1 MSWRKHFTPVDN
13 SGLPLNVQ
21 RTDFSSGGMGVAAT
35 SRYASWLPE
44 VYAGSPNRLMR
55 YIQYDQ
61 MDQDLE
67 INAALDT
74 IAEFGTQEDEYSGLP
89 FSIDYDGEPSDTEN
103 KILVK
108 TLQQWCNLNEL
119 HKRAFRIFRST
130 IKYGDQFFIRDPET
144 YKLFWVDPA
153 NIEKVIVNESEGKK
167 IETYYIKNLDPNF
180 DELSATTAAALHAR
194 PYGSGQGLTGVMS
207 SVATSTSNY
216 LTGAIVGANQ
226 GAPVDAKHMVHI
238 SLTEGMDSAW
248 PFGVSILE
256 PIFKV
261 FKQKELLEDSIII
274 YRVHRAPERR
284 VFFIDVGNMPPHKA
298 RQYLEQVKYEVQQKR
313 VPNKNKDGNSV
324 VDASYNP
331 MSMLE
336 DYFFAQTAD
345 GRGSKVDTLPGG
357 ENLGQIDDLRYFNN
371 KLLRGLRIPSSYLP
385 TGPEDGSAQYNDGK
399 VGVAYIQE
407 FRFAKYVER
416 LQKQIQE
423 DLDHEFKMFLKSRGI
438 EIDNSEFKL
447 VFNKP
452 MNFSSYRELQ
462 LDAER
467 ANLYTTMQNTP
478 YLSNQF
484 KLRKYLGLTEVEIKE
499 NEKLWRQEN
508 GAEKFNDDIA
518 ATTLKNIGIR
528 AAPESEVSLDVNN
541 DSEPGTDDNSDD
553 EYGPDGVDTGAGTDV
568 TNAASAV
575 GTTGG

>member
-1 MSWRKHFTPVDN
+1 MSWRKYFTSVDN
-13 SGLPLNVQ
+13 SGLPLNV
-21 RTDFSSGGMGVAAT
+21 TGSKDTSGPGAAT

-55 YIQYDQ
+55 YMQYDH
-61 MDQDLE
+61 MDNDLE
-67 INAALDT
+67 VNAALDT
-74 IAEFGTQEDEYSGLP
+74 IAEFGSQAEATSKFP
-89 FSIDYDGEPSDTEN
+89 FELSYKGKPSDTEN
-103 KILVK
+103 KILTK
-108 TLQQWCNLNEL
+108 SLEQWCRLNEM

-144 YKLFWVDPA
+144 YKLYWVDPA

-167 IETYYIKNLDPNF
+167 IETYFIKNLQANF
-180 DELSATTAAALHAR
+180 EQLVATDVAPLHSR
-194 PYGSGQGLTGVMS
+194 PYGAGGGMMAGGNVG
-207 SVATSTSNY
+207 TSTGNY
-216 LTGAIVGANQ
+216 LTGAMDGVDQ
-226 GAPVDAKHMVHI
+226 GSPVDAKHIVHV
-238 SLTEGMDSAW
+238 SLTEGMDHAW

-313 VPNKNKDGNSV
+313 VPNKNKDGNGV
-324 VDASYNP
+324 ADAAYNP

-385 TGPEDGSAQYNDGK
+385 SGPEDGSAMYNDGK
-399 VGVAYIQE
+399 VGIAYIQE
-407 FRFAKYVER
+407 YRFARYIER

-423 DLDHEFKMFLKSRGI
+423 DLDHEFKMFIKYRGI
-438 EIDNSEFKL
+438 DIDSSGFEIT
-447 VFNKP
+447 FNPP
-452 MNFSSYRELQ
+452 MNFSSYRELS

-467 ANLYTTMQNTP
+467 ATLFNQVAAIP

-484 KLRKYLGLTEVEIKE
+484 KLQKYLGLTELEMKQNEELWRKE
-499 NEKLWRQEN
+499 NDYQKYT
-508 GAEKFNDDIA
+508 DDSTDA
-518 ATTLKNIGIR
+518 DLRNIGIR
-528 AAPESEVSLDVNN
+528 PDPNAMVDPGASIPFDQVPPSTEGDFDINTTG
-541 DSEPGTDDNSDD
+541 EPGL
-553 EYGPDGVDTGAGTDV
+553 GGDV
-568 TNAASAV
+568 PPEV
-575 GTTGG
+575 

>member
-1 MSWRKHFTPVDN
+1 MSWRKYFSSVDN
-13 SGLPLNVQ
+13 SGLPLNV
-21 RTDFSSGGMGVAAT
+21 TGKTEGGGPGAAT

-61 MDQDLE
+61 MDNDLE

-74 IAEFGTQEDEYSGLP
+74 IAEFGTQENEDTGQP
-89 FSIDYDGEPSDTEN
+89 FEIFYIKNPSDTEA
-103 KILVK
+103 KILSK
-108 TLQQWCNLNEL
+108 TLQQWCNLNDL
-119 HKRAFRIFRST
+119 YKRAFRIFRST
-130 IKYGDQFFIRDPET
+130 LKYGDQFFIRDPET
-144 YKLFWVDPA
+144 YELFWVDPA

-167 IETYYIKNLDPNF
+167 IETYFIKNLQPNF
-180 DELSATTAAALHAR
+180 AEKMATDVAPLHKR
-194 PYGSGQGLTGVMS
+194 PYGAGQGLTSGYS
-207 SVATSTSNY
+207 SVGTSASNY
-216 LTGAIVGANQ
+216 MTGAMDGVDQ
-226 GAPVDAKHMVHI
+226 GTPVDAKHIVHI
-238 SLTEGMDSAW
+238 SLTEGMDHAW

-313 VPNKNKDGNSV
+313 VPNKKSDGSSV
-324 VDASYNP
+324 VDAAYNP

-385 TGPEDGSAQYNDGK
+385 TGPEDGSAIYNDGK

-407 FRFAKYVER
+407 YRFSKYVER
-416 LQKQIQE
+416 LQKQVQE
-423 DLDHEFKMFLKSRGI
+423 DMDREFKMFLKYRGI
-438 EIDNSEFKL
+438 EIDPADFEIG
-447 VFNKP
+447 FNRP
-452 MNFSSYRELQ
+452 MNFTNYRTLQ
-462 LDAER
+462 LDTER
-467 ANLYTTMQNTP
+467 ATLFNQVQAIP
-478 YLSNQF
+478 YMSNQF
-484 KLRKYLGLTEVEIKE
+484 KLKKYLGLSEEEVKE
-499 NEKLWRQEN
+499 NETLWRQEN
-508 GAEKFNDDIA
+508 EYAKFIDSSKAADLRNLGVRPDNETAVDPDAELPEQDVAGLEGAPDAELGLN
-518 ATTLKNIGIR
+518 TSVPGGPPGP
-528 AAPESEVSLDVNN
+528 PEEQV
-541 DSEPGTDDNSDD
+541 
-553 EYGPDGVDTGAGTDV
+553 
-568 TNAASAV
+568 
-575 GTTGG
+575 

>member
-21 RTDFSSGGMGVAAT
+21 RSDNSSGSFGGAAS

-67 INAALDT
+67 INSALDT
-74 IAEFGTQEDEYSGLP
+74 IAEFGTQEDDFSKLP
-89 FSIDYDGEPSDTEN
+89 FIIEYDSTPSDTESR
-103 KILVK
+103 ILKK
-108 TLQQWCNLNEL
+108 TLSQWCSLNDL
-119 HKRAFRIFRST
+119 SKRAFRIFRNT

-167 IETYYIKNLDPNF
+167 IETYFVKNLEQNLK
-180 DELSATTAAALHAR
+180 ELTATGVAPLHQR

-207 SVATSTSNY
+207 PVATSTSNY
-216 LTGAIVGANQ
+216 LTGAIDGVNQ
-226 GAPVDAKHMVHI
+226 GVPVDAKHVVHI
-238 SLTEGMDSAW
+238 SLSEGLDGAW

-261 FKQKELLEDSIII
+261 FKQKELLEDSILI
-274 YRVHRAPERR
+274 YRIHRAPERR

-298 RQYLEQVKYEVQQKR
+298 KQYLEQVKYEVQQKR
-313 VPNKNKDGNSV
+313 VPNKRGDGSSV
-324 VDASYNP
+324 TDASYNP

-371 KLLRGLRIPSSYLP
+371 KLLRGLRVPSSYLP
-385 TGPEDGSAQYNDGK
+385 TGPEDGSAVYNDGK

-407 FRFAKYVER
+407 YRFGKYVER
-416 LQKQIQE
+416 LQKQIE
-423 DLDHEFKMFLKSRGI
+423 DDLDFEFKMFLKHRGI
-438 EIDNSEFKL
+438 ELDNSKFCIR
-447 VFNKP
+447 FSPP

-462 LDAER
+462 LDSER
-467 ANLYTTMQNTP
+467 AQLFTQVSGIT
-478 YLSNQF
+478 YLSNRF
-484 KLRKYLGLTEVEIKE
+484 KLKKYLGLSDDEIKE
-499 NEKLWRQEN
+499 NETMWREEN
-508 GAEKFNDDIA
+508 DYKKFKDNDGIVDLKDIGVRPEMDSMVNTDMDLDISNVAPQPTSTQPSSAEVP
-518 ATTLKNIGIR
+518 
-528 AAPESEVSLDVNN
+528 PEGEL
-541 DSEPGTDDNSDD
+541 
-553 EYGPDGVDTGAGTDV
+553 
-568 TNAASAV
+568 
-575 GTTGG
+575 

>member
-13 SGLPLNVQ
+13 SGLPLNIQ
-21 RTDFSSGGMGVAAT
+21 RTDNTSGFSGGGAAS

-67 INAALDT
+67 INSALDT
-74 IAEFGTQEDEYSGLP
+74 IAEFGTQEDDFSKLP
-89 FSIDYDGEPSDTEN
+89 FIIEYDSTPSDTESTII
-103 KILVK
+103 KK
-108 TLQQWCNLNEL
+108 TLSQWCSLNEL
-119 HKRAFRIFRST
+119 HKRAFRIMRNT

-167 IETYYIKNLDPNF
+167 IEAYFVKNLEQNLR
-180 DELSATTAAALHAR
+180 ELTASGVSTLHSR

-207 SVATSTSNY
+207 SVATSTNNY
-216 LTGAIVGANQ
+216 LTGAIDGMNQ
-226 GAPVDAKHMVHI
+226 GVAVDAKHVVHI
-238 SLTEGMDSAW
+238 SLSEGLDSAW

-261 FKQKELLEDSIII
+261 FKQKELLEDSILI
-274 YRVHRAPERR
+274 YRIHRAPERR
-284 VFFIDVGNMPPHKA
+284 IFFIDVGNMPPHKA
-298 RQYLEQVKYEVQQKR
+298 KQYLEQVKYEVQQKR
-313 VPNKNKDGNSV
+313 TPNKRGDGSSV

-371 KLLRGLRIPSSYLP
+371 KLLRGLRVPSSYLP
-385 TGPEDGSAQYNDGK
+385 TGPDDGSAVYNDGK

-407 FRFAKYVER
+407 YRFGKYVER
-416 LQKQIQE
+416 LQKQIE
-423 DLDHEFKMFLKSRGI
+423 DDLDFEFKMFLKHRGI
-438 EIDNSEFKL
+438 ELDNSGFCIR
-447 VFNKP
+447 FSPP
-452 MNFSSYRELQ
+452 MNFSSYREIQ
-462 LDAER
+462 LDSER
-467 ANLYTTMQNTP
+467 AQLF
-478 YLSNQF
+478 NQVATVTYIANRF
-484 KLRKYLGLTEVEIKE
+484 KLKKYLGLSEDEIKE
-499 NEKLWRQEN
+499 NESMWREEN
-508 GAEKFNDDIA
+508 DYQKFKDNDDQIN
-518 ATTLKNIGIR
+518 LKNIGVR
-528 AAPESEVSLDVNN
+528 PEMDSMVNN
-541 DSEPGTDDNSDD
+541 DVDLDMSDLAPAEPAA
-553 EYGPDGVDTGAGTDV
+553 PDMT
-568 TNAASAV
+568 AAATPPE
-575 GTTGG
+575 GEL

>member
-1 MSWRKHFTPVDN
+1 MSWRKHFAPVDN
-13 SGLPLNVQ
+13 TGLPLNVQ
-21 RTDFSSGGMGVAAT
+21 PKPGTGSHYGLSAS
-35 SRYASWLPE
+35 SRYSSWLPE

-74 IAEFGTQEDEYSGLP
+74 IAEFGTQEDESTGLP
-89 FSIDYDGEPSDTEN
+89 VQIEYNGTPSDTEQ
-103 KILVK
+103 KILLK
-108 TLQQWCNLNEL
+108 TLTQWCNLNQL
-119 HKRAFRIFRST
+119 NKRAFRIFRST
-130 IKYGDQFFIRDPET
+130 VKYGDQFFIRDPET
-144 YKLFWVDPA
+144 YELYWVDPA

-167 IETYYIKNLDPNF
+167 IETYFIKNLDPNMQ
-180 DELSATTAAALHAR
+180 ELAATSAAALHAR

-216 LTGAIVGANQ
+216 LTGAISGVDQ
-226 GAPVDAKHMVHI
+226 GSPIDAKHVVHI
-238 SLTEGMDSAW
+238 SLTEGMDNAW

-284 VFFIDVGNMPPHKA
+284 VFFIDVGNMPPHRA

-313 VPNKNKDGNSV
+313 VPNKNGKGGSV
-324 VDASYNP
+324 GDAAYNP

-371 KLLRGLRIPSSYLP
+371 KLLRGLRIPASYLP
-385 TGPEDGSAQYNDGK
+385 TGPEDGSATYNDGK
-399 VGVAYIQE
+399 VGIAYIQE
-407 FRFAKYVER
+407 YRFARYVER

-423 DLDHEFKMFLKSRGI
+423 DLDFEFKMFLKHRGI
-438 EIDNSEFKL
+438 EIDPSEFEVK
-447 VFNKP
+447 FTPP
-452 MNFSSYRELQ
+452 MNFSSYRDLQ

-467 ANLYTTMQNTP
+467 AALFSQVQSIP

-484 KLRKYLGLTEVEIKE
+484 KLKKYLGLSEDEMKD
-499 NEKLWRQEN
+499 NEALWRAENAYEKFVDKDQELN
-508 GAEKFNDDIA
+508 LKNMGIRPEPESMVNTNIEPDLSNIEVPTPGAE
-518 ATTLKNIGIR
+518 
-528 AAPESEVSLDVNN
+528 APEAGAVTPPAGPVTP
-541 DSEPGTDDNSDD
+541 PG
-553 EYGPDGVDTGAGTDV
+553 GAV
-568 TNAASAV
+568 
-575 GTTGG
+575 

>member
-21 RTDFSSGGMGVAAT
+21 PKTGGGHYGLSTT
-35 SRYASWLPE
+35 SRYSSWLPE

-74 IAEFGTQEDEYSGLP
+74 IAEFGTQEDESTGLP
-89 FSIDYDGEPSDTEN
+89 MMLDYDGIPSDTEQ
-103 KILVK
+103 KILLK
-108 TLQQWCNLNEL
+108 TLTQWCRVNQL
-119 HKRAFRIFRST
+119 HKRAFRILRNS

-144 YKLFWVDPA
+144 YELYWVDPA

-167 IETYYIKNLDPNF
+167 IETYFIKNLEQNLQ
-180 DELSATTAAALHAR
+180 ELTATDTASLHAR

-207 SVATSTSNY
+207 PVATTTSNY
-216 LTGAIVGANQ
+216 LTGAISGSDQ
-226 GAPVDAKHMVHI
+226 GSPVDARHVVHV
-238 SLTEGMDSAW
+238 SLTEGMDTAW

-313 VPNKNKDGNSV
+313 VPNKGANGSGV
-324 VDASYNP
+324 TDAAYNP

-385 TGPEDGSAQYNDGK
+385 SGPEDGSAMYNDGK
-399 VGVAYIQE
+399 VGIAYIQE
-407 FRFAKYVER
+407 YRFARYVER
-416 LQKQIQE
+416 LQKQVEE
-423 DLDHEFKMFLKSRGI
+423 DLDFEFKMFLKHRGI
-438 EIDNSEFKL
+438 EIDPSEFKIR
-447 VFNKP
+447 FTPP

-462 LDAER
+462 IDAER
-467 ANLYTTMQNTP
+467 ATLYGQVQSIP
-478 YLSNQF
+478 HLSNQF
-484 KLRKYLGLTEVEIKE
+484 KLKKYLGLTEDEMKQ
-499 NEKLWRQEN
+499 NEALWRAEN
-508 GAEKFNDDIA
+508 GYEKFVDTDQMIG
-518 ATTLKNIGIR
+518 LKNIGIR
-528 AAPESEVSLDVNN
+528 AVPDAAVNTAMEPSLDNVEPL
-541 DSEPGTDDNSDD
+541 EPGAEDL
-553 EYGPDGVDTGAGTDV
+553 GAGPVSPPGGPV
-568 TNAASAV
+568 TPP
-575 GTTGG
+575 GGNV